1 MDIVRYTTVLLV
13 LLSAS
18 FAYAE
23 EEKQLIEV
31 LPGENTEQALLRH
44 GIDLYPPFSQ
54 EDIDKSVEA
63 FVKAT
68 EFSPVSSLYA
78 KSPLR
83 RKERRKIER
92 YTRGDSY
99 VVILSFK
106 VENKYPSKYHSQNH
120 FVDNQS
126 LEYFEKVC
134 DKIFIDVIGADY
146 SIYSPRL
153 LASFEDEVSIEAE
166 ITNESELRELI
177 SLPKLRHATH
187 YGNAGIIEER

>member
-1 MDIVRYTTVLLV
+1 MDIVKYTTVLLV
-13 LLSAS
+13 LLPVS

-54 EDIDKSVEA
+54 EDIDESVEA

-68 EFSPVSSLYA
+68 EFAPVSSLYA
-78 KSPLR
+78 ESPLR

-92 YTRGDSY
+92 STRGDSY

-106 VENKYPSKYHSQNH
+106 VENKYPSKYRSRDH
-120 FVDNQS
+120 FADNQS
-126 LEYFEKVC
+126 PEYFEKVC
-134 DKIFIDVIGADY
+134 DEIFIDVIGATY
-146 SIYSPRL
+146 SRYSPKL
-153 LASFEDEVSIEAE
+153 LSSSDRGVRIEAAF
-166 ITNESELRELI
+166 TNESELRELI